1 MRSFVNVISE
11 TKVQGALPGS
21 GIDMLSTAFVPAR
34 TYARLYYQFT
44 PTIDGI
50 LSVTFSESTG
60 RPHNQYGGGPIT
72 AGAMVPGEFRVPS
85 GNSVNFQFS
94 GSSTGFGDLFLWEL

>member
-44 PTIDGI
+44 PTIEGI

-60 RPHNQYGGGPIT
+60 RPHNQYGGGT
-72 AGAMVPGEFRVPS
+72 YHSGGYGPGRIPRSFRKCR
-85 GNSVNFQFS
+85 
-94 GSSTGFGDLFLWEL
+94 ELPVLRV